1 MLECHNIDCNLMQED
16 RRNAFSVLKKAAKKR
31 SSDPPLNSARK
42 PKIARPGPG
51 KYEECPVCSCQIPSA
66 FLAEHAARCG
76 LGGGQQSD
84 AGAAARGAADAHTH
98 AHAAP
103 EPGSAISGDAAQHA
117 PEPAAGVCS
126 AAEAQAGAALPDDQP
141 SGRSMQAHIPQL
153 QALVSG
159 SAFEH
164 MLQRQKDLSRV
175 LSAAKYPQPCVK

>member
-1 MLECHNIDCNLMQED
+1 MQED

-84 AGAAARGAADAHTH
+84 AGAAARGAA
-98 AHAAP
+98 
-103 EPGSAISGDAAQHA
+103 
-117 PEPAAGVCS
+117 
-126 AAEAQAGAALPDDQP
+126 EAQAGAALPDDQP